1 MLQQRRDEGS
11 RSRHLLDV
19 VQYEQQP
26 LLAEERRQ
34 AVEDGLAAG
43 LTYLQYVGNDRDD
56 QLGIANRGSA

>member
-43 LTYLQYVGNDRDD
+43 LTYLQSVGNDRDD